1 MSFLRSLLKQ
11 AGRRKVAAMRRDYEL
26 QPAPEFVF
34 ERRPIVR
41 RCVDRRPGISEI
53 DAHGS
58 GAILVARNQL
68 PYRLTRHE
76 EFVVPLDEAPTL
88 TITSDPYNSVAVLGS
103 SGRDWAISFCAQGE
117 GESEAEAHQR
127 LQQLSLSAAGGR
139 LALTAP
145 GLYEGS
151 QRRGD
156 LVVEGPI
163 DGGVVI
169 HCTYTP
175 VEVRDMAGPVRVAAT
190 HARASI
196 LDTTGQVDATA
207 GVVDFA
213 GSCGRVTLN
222 AEAEINLKVTARR
235 FEGTLLAWAQRC
247 VRVLVPLGFATPIE
261 AVVSHRADFV
271 CRTEFASNV
280 KQKTQRE
287 LYIFTHG
294 INNGARS
301 GAVLHLRSEEATVVI
316 DGASGKQ

>member
-1 MSFLRSLLKQ
+1 M
-11 AGRRKVAAMRRDYEL
+11 GRDYEL
-26 QPAPEFVF
+26 QPASEFLF
-34 ERRPIVR
+34 ERRLVAR
-41 RCVDRRPGISEI
+41 QCADRRPEISETRV
-53 DAHGS
+53 HGS
-58 GAILVARNQL
+58 GAILVASGQL
-68 PYRLTRHE
+68 PYRLTRRE
-76 EFVVPLDEAPTL
+76 EFVVPPDEAATL
-88 TITSDPYNSVAVLGS
+88 TITSDPYSCVAVLGS

-117 GESEAEAHQR
+117 GESEAEARAR

-151 QRRGD
+151 HRRGD
-156 LVVEGPI
+156 LVVEGPK

-247 VRVLVPLGFATPIE
+247 VRVLVPLGFETPIE
-261 AVVSHRADFV
+261 AVVSRRADFV
-271 CRTEFASNV
+271 CRTEFVSNV
-280 KQKTQRE
+280 KQKRQGE
-287 LYIFTHG
+287 LYIFTCG
-294 INNGARS
+294 VSNGARS
-301 GAVLHLRSEEATVVI
+301 GPMLHLRSEEATVVI
-316 DGASGKQ
+316 DVTPAKQ